1 MVLYLVIRSYLAMVT
16 LFFGDIPMDHVKVGR
31 LGPFP
36 RVSKPVFLTSALL
49 IIIFIVLGVFFTESA
64 GTLFSFLQGF
74 ITDKFG
80 WFFIILVNVALGL
93 CVYLSMS
100 RYGDIRLGAQTETPQ
115 YSLFSWIGML
125 FSAGIGIGLVYW
137 GTAEPL
143 YHFMAPPLGEKETI
157 EAAKQAMNITF
168 LHWGL
173 HAWALYA
180 IVALSLA
187 YFHFRRG
194 LPLSIRSTLYPIFGK
209 KIYGSWGHAVDILAV
224 FGTMFGVVT
233 SLGLGV
239 MQINSGLEKLFGIPN
254 TLTIQIALI
263 AFITALA
270 ACSVMMGLDKGIK
283 RLSDVNIGLTAIL
296 LGFMVVLG
304 PTLFIFD
311 SFLENI
317 GNYLSVVVP
326 LGLWG
331 ESYEGEANWQSAW
344 TIFYWAW
351 WVSWA
356 PFVGVFIARISRGR
370 TIREF
375 VLGVLLIPM
384 AILFFWFSTFGGV
397 AIHME
402 LLAAIDPALV
412 SPGLVE
418 AVQTDFGSAIFK
430 LVEYYPLAQPITF
443 MIVIMIVLWFVTSS
457 DSASF
462 VIDMLTAGGDTNP
475 PKIQRLFWASTEGVI
490 AAVLLAAGGLSA
502 LQAAAIV
509 AGLPF
514 ALVIFAMMYALLRGL
529 SRDRLILYRA
539 QQHYITEESADHNSA
554 DEFADEHLLK
564 GPPKIVKGD

>member
-1 MVLYLVIRSYLAMVT
+1 
-16 LFFGDIPMDHVKVGR
+16 MDHVKVER

-36 RVSKPVFLTSALL
+36 RVSKPVFITSGIL
-49 IIIFIVLGVFFTESA
+49 IVGFIIFGVLFTETA
-64 GTLFSFLQGF
+64 GTLFGFLQGF

-80 WFFIILVNVALGL
+80 WLFILLMNLALAL
-93 CVYLSMS
+93 CIYLAMS
-100 RYGDIRLGAQTETPQ
+100 RYGDIRLGLQTEAPQ

-125 FSAGIGIGLVYW
+125 FSAGVGIGLIYW

-143 YHFMAPPLGEKETI
+143 YHFMAPPLGEPNSVET
-157 EAAKQAMNITF
+157 AKQAINFTF

-180 IVALSLA
+180 FVALSLA
-187 YFHFRRG
+187 YFHYRRG
-194 LPLSIRSTLYPIFGK
+194 LPLSIRSTLYPLLGK
-209 KIYGSWGHAVDILAV
+209 KIFGRWGHAVDILAV

-239 MQINSGLEKLFGIPN
+239 LQINSGLEKLFGTPN
-254 TLTIQIALI
+254 SLTVQIALI
-263 AFITALA
+263 AFITVLA
-270 ACSVMMGLDKGIK
+270 VISVLMGLDKGIK
-283 RLSDVNIGLTAIL
+283 RLSDINIGLTAIL
-296 LGFMVVLG
+296 LGFMVILG

-311 SFLENI
+311 SFLENV
-317 GNYLSVVVP
+317 GNYLSVFVP

-331 ESYEGEANWQSAW
+331 EAYEGQENWQSSW

-356 PFVGVFIARISRGR
+356 PFVGIFIARISRGR

-375 VLGVLLIPM
+375 VLGVMLIPIT
-384 AILFFWFSTFGGV
+384 ILFFWFTTFGGV

-402 LLAAIDPALV
+402 LLAAIDPALA

-418 AVQTDFGSAIFK
+418 AVQADFGSAIFK
-430 LVEYYPLAQPITF
+430 LIEYYPLTKPITF
-443 MIVIMIVLWFVTSS
+443 IIVIMIVLWFVTSS

-514 ALVIFAMMYALLRGL
+514 ALVVFVMMYALLRGL
-529 SRDRLILYRA
+529 SRDQLILYRA
-539 QQHYITEESADHNSA
+539 QQYYITAESADHNTA
-554 DEFADEHLLK
+554 NEFVDEDLLE
-564 GPPKIVKGD
+564 GPPKIAKGD

>member
-1 MVLYLVIRSYLAMVT
+1 
-16 LFFGDIPMDHVKVGR
+16 MDHVKVER

-36 RVSKPVFLTSALL
+36 RVNKPVFITSSIL
-49 IIIFIVLGVFFTESA
+49 IIGFIVFGAFFTETA
-64 GTLFSFLQGF
+64 GALFSYLQSF
-74 ITDKFG
+74 ITTNFG
-80 WFFIILVNVALGL
+80 WFFILLMNVALVF
-93 CVYLSMS
+93 CIYLIAS
-100 RYGDIRLGAQTETPQ
+100 RYGDIRLGQQTERPQ
-115 YSLFSWIGML
+115 YSLGSWIGML

-143 YHFMAPPLGEKETI
+143 YHYMAPPMAEPETM
-157 EAAKQAMNITF
+157 EAAKQAMNISF

-173 HAWALYA
+173 HAWAIYT

-194 LPLSIRSTLYPIFGK
+194 LPLSIRSTLYPILGQ
-209 KIYGSWGHAVDILAV
+209 KIYGRWGHTVDILAV

-239 MQINSGLEKLFGIPN
+239 MQINSGLENLFGLPN
-254 TLTIQIALI
+254 SLAVQFVII
-263 AFITALA
+263 AFITLLA
-270 ACSVMMGLDKGIK
+270 CGSLMLGLDKGIK
-283 RLSDVNIGLTAIL
+283 RLSDLNMGLTGL
-296 LGFMVVLG
+296 LLAFIVILG

-311 SFLENI
+311 SFFENI
-317 GNYLSVVVP
+317 GNYLASVVP
-326 LGLWG
+326 LSFWG
-331 ESYEGEANWQSAW
+331 ESYSGTDWQSGW

-375 VLGVLLIPM
+375 TLGVLLIPM
-384 AILFFWFSTFGGV
+384 TILFFWFTAFGGV

-402 LLAAIDPALV
+402 LLAALDPALV
-412 SPGLVE
+412 SPGLIE
-418 AVQTDFGSAIFK
+418 AVQADTGSAIFK
-430 LVEYYPLAQPITF
+430 LVEYYPFAKPITLL
-443 MIVIMIVLWFVTSS
+443 IVIMIVLWFVTSS

-475 PKIQRLFWASTEGVI
+475 PKIQRLFWATAEGFI
-490 AAVLLAAGGLSA
+490 AAILLAAGGLGA

-514 ALVIFAMMYALLRGL
+514 AIVIFAMMYALWRGL
-529 SRDRLILYRA
+529 GRDRLILYRA
-539 QQHYITEESADHNSA
+539 QQRFITDESIDHNTA
-554 DEFADEHLLK
+554 DEFTDEHLLK

>member
-1 MVLYLVIRSYLAMVT
+1 
-16 LFFGDIPMDHVKVGR
+16 MDHVKVGR

-36 RVSKPVFLTSALL
+36 RVSKPVFVTSALL
-49 IIIFIVLGVFFTESA
+49 IVGFIIFGAFFTETA
-64 GTLFSFLQGF
+64 GALFTFLQGF
-74 ITDKFG
+74 ITEKFG
-80 WFFIILVNVALGL
+80 WMFVILMNIALIF
-93 CVYLSMS
+93 CIYLAAS
-100 RYGDIRLGAQTETPQ
+100 RYGDIRLGQQTEKPQ

-143 YHFMAPPLGEKETI
+143 YHYMAPPLGEAETL
-157 EAAKQAMNITF
+157 EAAKQAMSISF

-173 HAWALYA
+173 HAWAIYT

-194 LPLSIRSTLYPIFGK
+194 LPLSIRSTLYPILGE
-209 KIYGSWGHAVDILAV
+209 KIYGRWGHTVDILAV

-239 MQINSGLEKLFGIPN
+239 MQINSGLDNLFGISN
-254 TLTIQIALI
+254 SLTVQFIIIAGV
-263 AFITALA
+263 TALA
-270 ACSVMMGLDKGIK
+270 CGSLMLGLDKGIK
-283 RLSDVNIGLTAIL
+283 RLSDINMGLTGL
-296 LGFMVVLG
+296 LLAFMVILG
-304 PTLFIFD
+304 PTLFILD
-311 SFLENI
+311 SFIENI
-317 GNYLSVVVP
+317 GNYVVDLIP
-326 LGLWG
+326 LATWG
-331 ESYEGEANWQSAW
+331 EAYSNTDWQSSW
-344 TIFYWAW
+344 TMFYWAW

-384 AILFFWFSTFGGV
+384 VLLFFWFTAFGGV

-402 LLAAIDPALV
+402 MLAALDPALA

-418 AVQTDFGSAIFK
+418 AVQADMGSAIFK
-430 LVEYYPLAQPITF
+430 LVEYYPFAKPITLL
-443 MIVIMIVLWFVTSS
+443 IVVMIVLWFVTSS

-475 PKIQRLFWASTEGVI
+475 PKIQRLFWAIMEGLI
-490 AAVLLAAGGLSA
+490 AAILLAAGGLEA

-514 ALVIFAMMYALLRGL
+514 ALVIFLMMYALLRGL
-529 SRDRLILYRA
+529 GRDRLILYRA
-539 QQHYITEESADHNSA
+539 QQHFITEESADHNSA
-554 DEFADEHLLK
+554 NEFADEHLLK

>member
-1 MVLYLVIRSYLAMVT
+1 
-16 LFFGDIPMDHVKVGR
+16 MDHVKVER

-36 RVSKPVFLTSALL
+36 RVNKPVFITSSIL
-49 IIIFIVLGVFFTESA
+49 IIGFIVFGAFFTETA
-64 GTLFSFLQGF
+64 GALFSYLQSF
-74 ITDKFG
+74 ITTNFG
-80 WFFIILVNVALGL
+80 WFFILLMNVALVF
-93 CVYLSMS
+93 CIYLIAS
-100 RYGDIRLGAQTETPQ
+100 RYGDIRLGQQTERPQ
-115 YSLFSWIGML
+115 YSLGSWIGML

-143 YHFMAPPLGEKETI
+143 YHYMAPPMAEPETM
-157 EAAKQAMNITF
+157 EAAKQAMNISF

-173 HAWALYA
+173 HAWAIYT

-194 LPLSIRSTLYPIFGK
+194 LPLSIRSTLYPILGQ
-209 KIYGSWGHAVDILAV
+209 KIYGRWGHTVDILAV

-239 MQINSGLEKLFGIPN
+239 MQINSGLENLFGLPN
-254 TLTIQIALI
+254 SLAVQFVII
-263 AFITALA
+263 AFITLLA
-270 ACSVMMGLDKGIK
+270 CGSLMLGLDKGIK
-283 RLSDVNIGLTAIL
+283 RLSDLNMGLTGL
-296 LGFMVVLG
+296 LLAFIVILG

-311 SFLENI
+311 SFFENI
-317 GNYLSVVVP
+317 GNYLAAVVP
-326 LGLWG
+326 LSFWG
-331 ESYEGEANWQSAW
+331 ESYSGTDWQSGW

-375 VLGVLLIPM
+375 TLGVLLIPM
-384 AILFFWFSTFGGV
+384 TILFFWFTAFGGV

-402 LLAAIDPALV
+402 LLAALDPALV
-412 SPGLVE
+412 SPGLIE
-418 AVQTDFGSAIFK
+418 AVQADTGSAIFK
-430 LVEYYPLAQPITF
+430 LVEYYPFAKPITLL
-443 MIVIMIVLWFVTSS
+443 IVIMIVLWFVTSS

-475 PKIQRLFWASTEGVI
+475 PKIQRLFWATAEGFI
-490 AAVLLAAGGLSA
+490 AAILLAAGGLGA
-502 LQAAAIV
+502 LQAAAIF

-514 ALVIFAMMYALLRGL
+514 AIVIFVMMYALWRGL
-529 SRDRLILYRA
+529 GRDRLILYRA
-539 QQHYITEESADHNSA
+539 QQRFITDESIDHNTA
-554 DEFADEHLLK
+554 DEFTDEHLLK

>member
-1 MVLYLVIRSYLAMVT
+1 
-16 LFFGDIPMDHVKVGR
+16 MDHVKVER

-36 RVSKPVFLTSALL
+36 RVNKPVFITSSIL
-49 IIIFIVLGVFFTESA
+49 IIGFIIFGAFFTETA
-64 GTLFSFLQGF
+64 GALFSYLQSF
-74 ITDKFG
+74 ITTNFG
-80 WFFIILVNVALGL
+80 WFFILLMNMALVF
-93 CVYLSMS
+93 CIYLIAS
-100 RYGDIRLGAQTETPQ
+100 RYGDIRLGQQTERPQ
-115 YSLFSWIGML
+115 YSLGSWIGML

-143 YHFMAPPLGEKETI
+143 YHYMAPPMAEPETM
-157 EAAKQAMNITF
+157 EAAKQAMNISF

-173 HAWALYA
+173 HAWAIYT

-194 LPLSIRSTLYPIFGK
+194 LPLSIRSTLYPILGQ
-209 KIYGSWGHAVDILAV
+209 KIYGRWGHTVDILAV

-239 MQINSGLEKLFGIPN
+239 MQINSGLENLFGLPN
-254 TLTIQIALI
+254 SLAVQFVII
-263 AFITALA
+263 AFITLLA
-270 ACSVMMGLDKGIK
+270 CGSLMLGLDKGIK
-283 RLSDVNIGLTAIL
+283 RLSDLNMGLTGL
-296 LGFMVVLG
+296 LLAFIVILG

-311 SFLENI
+311 SFFENI
-317 GNYLSVVVP
+317 GNYLAAVVP
-326 LGLWG
+326 LSFWG
-331 ESYEGEANWQSAW
+331 ESYSGTDWQSGW

-375 VLGVLLIPM
+375 TLGVLLIPM
-384 AILFFWFSTFGGV
+384 TILFFWFTAFGGV

-402 LLAAIDPALV
+402 LLAALDPALV
-412 SPGLVE
+412 SPGLIE
-418 AVQTDFGSAIFK
+418 AVQADTGSAIFK
-430 LVEYYPLAQPITF
+430 LVEYYPFAKPITLL
-443 MIVIMIVLWFVTSS
+443 IVIMIVLWFVTSS

-475 PKIQRLFWASTEGVI
+475 PKIQRLFWATAEGFI
-490 AAVLLAAGGLSA
+490 AAILLAAGGLGA

-514 ALVIFAMMYALLRGL
+514 AIVIFAMMYALWRGL
-529 SRDRLILYRA
+529 GRDRLILYRA
-539 QQHYITEESADHNSA
+539 QQRFITDESIDHNTA
-554 DEFADEHLLK
+554 DEFTDEHLLK
-564 GPPKIVKGD
+564 GPPKIVKGE

>member
-1 MVLYLVIRSYLAMVT
+1 
-16 LFFGDIPMDHVKVGR
+16 MDHVKVER

-36 RVSKPVFLTSALL
+36 RVNKPVFIISSIL
-49 IIIFIVLGVFFTESA
+49 IVGFIIFGVFFTEAA
-64 GTLFSFLQGF
+64 GALFSFLQSF
-74 ITDKFG
+74 ITTNFG
-80 WFFIILVNVALGL
+80 WFFILLMNMALVF
-93 CVYLSMS
+93 CIYLIAS
-100 RYGDIRLGAQTETPQ
+100 RYGDIRLGNQTERPQ
-115 YSLFSWIGML
+115 YSLVSWIGML

-143 YHFMAPPLGEKETI
+143 YHYMAPPLGEPETI
-157 EAAKQAMNITF
+157 EAAKQAMNISF

-173 HAWALYA
+173 HAWAIYT

-194 LPLSIRSTLYPIFGK
+194 LPLSIRSTLYPILGQR
-209 KIYGSWGHAVDILAV
+209 IYGGWGHTVDILAV

-239 MQINSGLEKLFGIPN
+239 MQINSGLESLFGIQN
-254 TLTIQIALI
+254 SLGVQFAII
-263 AFITALA
+263 AFITLLA
-270 ACSVMMGLDKGIK
+270 CGSLMLGLDKGIK
-283 RLSDVNIGLTAIL
+283 RLSDINMGLTGVL
-296 LGFMVVLG
+296 LAFIVILG

-311 SFLENI
+311 SFFENI
-317 GNYLSVVVP
+317 GNYLAVVIP
-326 LGLWG
+326 LSFWG
-331 ESYEGEANWQSAW
+331 EAYSGTDWQSGW

-375 VLGVLLIPM
+375 TLGVLLIPM
-384 AILFFWFSTFGGV
+384 TILFFWFTAFGGV

-402 LLAAIDPALV
+402 LLAALDPALV
-412 SPGLVE
+412 SPGLIE
-418 AVQTDFGSAIFK
+418 AVQADTGSAIFK
-430 LVEYYPLAQPITF
+430 LVEYYPLAKPITLL
-443 MIVIMIVLWFVTSS
+443 IVIMIVMWFVTSS

-475 PKIQRLFWASTEGVI
+475 PKIQRLFWATMEGFI
-490 AAVLLAAGGLSA
+490 AAILLAAGGLGA

-514 ALVIFAMMYALLRGL
+514 AIVIFVMMYALWRGL
-529 SRDRLILYRA
+529 GRDRLILYRA
-539 QQHYITEESADHNSA
+539 QQQYITDESIDHNTA
-554 DEFADEHLLK
+554 NEFVDEGLLT

>member
-1 MVLYLVIRSYLAMVT
+1 MN
-16 LFFGDIPMDHVKVGR
+16 DVKVER
-31 LGPFP
+31 MGPFP
-36 RVSKPVFLTSALL
+36 RVNKPVFITSSIL
-49 IIIFIVLGVFFTESA
+49 IVGFIIFGVLFTEAA
-64 GTLFSFLQGF
+64 GALFGFLQSF
-74 ITDKFG
+74 ITTNFG
-80 WFFIILVNVALGL
+80 WFFILLMNVALVFCL
-93 CVYLSMS
+93 YLIAS
-100 RYGDIRLGAQTETPQ
+100 RYGDIRLGKQTERPQ
-115 YSLFSWIGML
+115 YSLVSWIGML

-143 YHFMAPPLGEKETI
+143 YHFMAPPLGEAETV
-157 EAAKQAMNITF
+157 EAAKQAMNFSF

-173 HAWALYA
+173 HAWAIYT

-194 LPLSIRSTLYPIFGK
+194 LPLSIRSTLYPILGQ
-209 KIYGSWGHAVDILAV
+209 KIYGRWGHTVDVLAV

-239 MQINSGLEKLFGIPN
+239 MQINSGLENLFGFPN
-254 TLTIQIALI
+254 SVGVQFAII
-263 AFITALA
+263 AFITLLA
-270 ACSVMMGLDKGIK
+270 CGSLMLGLDKGIK
-283 RLSDVNIGLTAIL
+283 RLSDINMGLTGL
-296 LGFMVVLG
+296 LLAFMVVLG

-311 SFLENI
+311 SFFENV
-317 GNYLSVVVP
+317 GNYLAAMVP
-326 LGLWG
+326 LSFWG
-331 ESYEGEANWQSAW
+331 EAYSNTDWQSSW

-351 WVSWA
+351 WVSWS

-375 VLGVLLIPM
+375 TLGVLLIPM
-384 AILFFWFSTFGGV
+384 TILFFWFTTFGGV

-402 LLAAIDPALV
+402 LLTALDPALV
-412 SPGLVE
+412 SPGLVD
-418 AVQTDFGSAIFK
+418 AVNADFGSAIFR
-430 LVEYYPLAQPITF
+430 LIEYYPLTKPITLL
-443 MIVIMIVLWFVTSS
+443 IVIMIVLWFVTSS

-475 PKIQRLFWASTEGVI
+475 PKIQRLFWATMEGLI
-490 AAVLLAAGGLSA
+490 AAILLAAGGLDA

-514 ALVIFAMMYALLRGL
+514 ALVIFVMMYSLWRGL

-539 QQHYITEESADHNSA
+539 QQQYITDESIDRNTA
-554 DEFADEHLLK
+554 DEFVDEELLK